1 MIKIKDEKRYVGS
14 SFLFLSSF
22 LYFFLAYDAFK
33 KVSKTLSEYESLT
46 SVIVD
51 KGQDYRYGSKG
62 KRSLC
67 FFVYLD
73 NLRNQK
79 LGVYR
84 FSKDYSDL
92 DNSLLIGDTVTVF
105 FIDRPDKGENI
116 NIDLIQLNKNE
127 KVILD
132 KLEYDNK
139 EKRFLVLM
147 IIVGIVSI
155 VLSYLYFK
163 RLILKK

>member
-1 MIKIKDEKRYVGS
+1 MIKIKDEKRYIGS
-14 SFLFLSSF
+14 TFLFLSSF
-22 LYFFLAYDAFK
+22 LYFFLAYEAFK
-33 KVSKTLSEYESLT
+33 KTSKTLSEYENLT

-51 KGQDYRYGSKG
+51 KGQDYRYGSRG

-67 FFVYLD
+67 FFIYLD

-84 FSKDYSDL
+84 FSKNYSDL
-92 DNSLLIGDTVTVF
+92 DNSLLIGDEVTVF

-116 NIDLIQLNKNE
+116 NIDLIQINKKN
-127 KVILD
+127 KLVLD

-147 IIVGIVSI
+147 IIVGALSI

-163 RLILKK
+163 RLIIMK

>member
-1 MIKIKDEKRYVGS
+1 M
-14 SFLFLSSF
+14 
-22 LYFFLAYDAFK
+22 FF
-33 KVSKTLSEYESLT
+33 
-46 SVIVD
+46 I
-51 KGQDYRYGSKG
+51 
-62 KRSLC
+62 
-67 FFVYLD
+67 YLD

-84 FSKDYSDL
+84 FSKNYSDL

-155 VLSYLYFK
+155 GLSYLYFK
-163 RLILKK
+163 RLILKT